1 MPMGEA
7 RGGAVGSHTALQA
20 GRSPILFP
28 MVLLE
33 FFVDIILHAAP
44 WPWGSTQPLTEMG
57 TSIIS

>member
-1 MPMGEA
+1 
-7 RGGAVGSHTALQA
+7 
-20 GRSPILFP
+20 